1 MSNGASRG
9 LSQEDASGDGEQDRY
24 NNEPRSHVWL
34 RPKKPRTEKNNGHFI
49 SADALVLNQ
58 RAEPLTESVTHLM
71 SELYLR
77 YFPRT

>member
-1 MSNGASRG
+1 MKSFILIDPTVDIRG
-9 LSQEDASGDGEQDRY
+9 CQ
-24 NNEPRSHVWL
+24 NSHI
-34 RPKKPRTEKNNGHFI
+34 RFRGCGKTDTRTEKNNGPFI